1 MAETCYC
8 IDASSILK
16 LKQDFRRVVFATVWH
31 KTEELIKNQRL
42 FSPVEVLRE
51 IENDRDLAPWLKKQA
66 HMFRRL
72 DSEQWGIAM
81 RVTKQF
87 PDLAKPGKLA
97 PAADPFVIAL
107 AIHHNEPPAH
117 TLYEAAEE
125 CIVITE
131 ERGGPQQIPAACAHF
146 QVKCVDLVGM
156 FELEEWE
163 F

>member
-16 LKQDFRRVVFATVWH
+16 LKQDFRRVVFGTVWQ
-31 KTEELIKNQRL
+31 KTEELIKNRRL
-42 FSPVEVLRE
+42 FSPAEVLHE
-51 IENDRDLAPWLKKQA
+51 IENDRDLAPWLKKRA
-66 HMFRRL
+66 NMFWKL
-72 DSEQWGIAM
+72 DSEQWAIAM

-107 AIHHNEPPAH
+107 AIHHNERRAP
-117 TLYEAAEE
+117 TLYDTTAE
-125 CIVITE
+125 CVVVTE

-156 FELEEWE
+156 FELERWE